1 MTTDPLVSIITI
13 NYRQAAVTNALLASL
28 RKVCGP
34 AFEVLIVD
42 NASGED
48 DIARLDL
55 SDDYVRLLRSDRN
68 LGFAGGNNLGIA
80 EAKGDFILLLNNDT
94 EVAPD
99 FLTHMVAT
107 FSMYPKVGAV
117 SPKIRFFDH
126 PDTIQ
131 YAGFTAMN
139 PFTLRM
145 QAVGHKEVDSGQYD
159 LPRYTPFAHGCAMM
173 VPRAVIEEVGNMPE
187 SYFLYY
193 EEHDWSTQIRRA
205 GYQIYYQPN
214 SLVLHK
220 ESMSVQKNSPLK
232 TYYLNRNRILYMR
245 RNSKG
250 LNRWLASLYM
260 VFVSIPKHL
269 IQFLL
274 AKDAN
279 HWKAYRDALKWHIS
293 PKMNDP
299 WTP

>member
-1 MTTDPLVSIITI
+1 MTTNPLVSIITI

-28 RKVCGP
+28 RQVHSP
-34 AFEVLIVD
+34 SFEVLIVD

-68 LGFAGGNNLGIA
+68 LGFAGGNNLGIR

-99 FLTHMVAT
+99 FLTHLVAT

-117 SPKIRFFDH
+117 SPKIRYFDQ

-145 QAVGHKEVDSGQYD
+145 QAIGHKEVDSGQYD

-173 VPRAVIEEVGNMPE
+173 VPRAIIEQVGIMPE

-232 TYYLNRNRILYMR
+232 TYYLNRNRILYLR

-269 IQFLL
+269 IQFFL
-274 AKDAN
+274 AGDTN